1 MAFLGC
7 DEKGR
12 GPGPFGAVA
21 VRTGRAQEPD
31 DLGMSLY
38 NRGESIEENQRSEG
52 RATGKRTEGDRRS
65 AVNVYWGKQP
75 GQKSCRL
82 LIENVSTED
91 VIHART
97 HA

>member
-1 MAFLGC
+1 MTFLGC

-52 RATGKRTEGDRRS
+52 GATGKRTEGDRRS

-75 GQKSCRL
+75 G
-82 LIENVSTED
+82 T
-91 VIHART
+91 VINAGC
-97 HA
+97 